1 MKKFI
6 LIGLLLLNSACLSP
20 SGGQRDTPTP
30 ELSSP
35 PTATVPA
42 SPTPIPATSTPEATA
57 SQTPEPTFT
66 PPPRFFT
73 QRFDASLAGW
83 VTLQAGNP
91 AVPNISAKDGDLR
104 LQMDAPYT
112 WLYTLYGAQDYSDVY
127 IETQFTN
134 SALSPASAGLVC
146 RYDEEDGWLE
156 YNVYSDGT
164 YSVLYGRWLDTG
176 ISDYLPILDGTSREV
191 GQSGTRQS
199 IGLTCSGTTLRLH
212 INGTIVRSVDV
223 SNYNL
228 IEGSVGLT
236 ASSFE
241 NTPVVVVFESVT
253 VGEP

>member
-6 LIGLLLLNSACLSP
+6 LIGLLLLTSACQTATPSP
-20 SGGQRDTPTP
+20 EPI
-30 ELSSP
+30 LP

-42 SPTPIPATSTPEATA
+42 SPTPIPATSTPEPTL
-57 SQTPEPTFT
+57 TPEPTST
-66 PPPRFFT
+66 PLPRFFT

-91 AVPNISAKDGDLR
+91 AVPNISAEDGSLR
-104 LQMDAPYT
+104 LQMDSPYT
-112 WLYTLYGAQDYSDVY
+112 WLYTLYGAQDYADVY
-127 IETQFTN
+127 IETQFIN

-146 RYDEEDGWLE
+146 RYSEEDGWLE
-156 YNVYSDGT
+156 YNVYTDGT

-176 ISDYLPILDGTSREV
+176 IADYLPILDGTSREV
-191 GQSGTRQS
+191 GQSGVRQS
-199 IGLTCSGTTLRLH
+199 IGLTCSGTALRLH
-212 INGTIVRSVDV
+212 INGTIVRNVDI
-223 SNYNL
+223 SRYEL
-228 IEGSVGLT
+228 SQGRVGLT

>member
-6 LIGLLLLNSACLSP
+6 LIGLLLLTSACQTATPSPEPTLS
-20 SGGQRDTPTP
+20 
-30 ELSSP
+30 

-42 SPTPIPATSTPEATA
+42 SPTPVPETS
-57 SQTPEPTFT
+57 TPEPTFT
-66 PPPRFFT
+66 PEVTSTPLPRFFT

-83 VTLQAGNP
+83 VTFQAGNP
-91 AVPNISAKDGDLR
+91 AVPNISAEDGSLR

-176 ISDYLPILDGTSREV
+176 IADYLPILDGTSREV
-191 GQSGTRQS
+191 GQSGVRQS

-212 INGTIVRSVDV
+212 VNGTIVRSVDV
-223 SNYNL
+223 SSYEL
-228 IEGSVGLT
+228 TEGRVGLT

>member
-1 MKKFI
+1 MKKII
-6 LIGLLLLNSACLSP
+6 LIGCLILTSAC
-20 SGGQRDTPTP
+20 QTNTPTP
-30 ELSSP
+30 EPALP

-42 SPTPIPATSTPEATA
+42 SPTPVPATSTPEPTL
-57 SQTPEPTFT
+57 TPEPTPT
-66 PPPRFFT
+66 PLPRFFT

-91 AVPNISAKDGDLR
+91 AVPNISAEDGNLR
-104 LQMDAPYT
+104 LQMDSPYT
-112 WLYTLYGAQDYSDVY
+112 WLYTLYGSQDYADVY

-134 SALSPASAGLVC
+134 SALTPASAGLVC
-146 RYDEEDGWLE
+146 RYSEEDGWLE
-156 YNVYSDGT
+156 YNVYTDGT

-176 ISDYLPILDGTSREV
+176 IADYIPILDGTSREV

-212 INGTIVRSVDV
+212 INGTIVRSVNV
-223 SNYNL
+223 SSYDL
-228 IEGSVGLT
+228 GEGRVGLT

-253 VGEP
+253 VSEP

>member
-6 LIGLLLLNSACLSP
+6 LIGLLLLTSAC
-20 SGGQRDTPTP
+20 QAATPTP
-30 ELSSP
+30 KLLP
-35 PTATVPA
+35 PSTATVPA
-42 SPTPIPATSTPEATA
+42 SPTPVPATSTPTPTL
-57 SQTPEPTFT
+57 TPEPTPT
-66 PPPRFFT
+66 PLPRFFT

-91 AVPNISAKDGDLR
+91 AVPHISAEEGNLR
-104 LQMDAPYT
+104 LQMDSPYT
-112 WLYTLYGAQDYSDVY
+112 WLYALYGAQDYADVY

-146 RYDEEDGWLE
+146 RYSEEDGWLE
-156 YNVYSDGT
+156 YNVYTDGT

-176 ISDYLPILDGTSREV
+176 VADYLPILDGTSREV

-212 INGTIVRSVDV
+212 INGTIIRSVDV
-223 SNYNL
+223 ASYVPS
-228 IEGSVGLT
+228 EGRVGLT

-241 NTPVVVVFESVT
+241 NIPVVVVFESVT